1 MTWDGKG
8 RTGEGDG
15 RDRRCC
21 QVRRH
26 SKIDFSLRVELSI
39 VSISLSPPKAHFNGG
54 KSGQARGCKWK
65 WNGGGGAA
73 VVKWRRDREWEGGC
87 MTDGPTA
94 GRSFPPLSLPSSL
107 PPIFPCCYAEA

>member
-39 VSISLSPPKAHFNGG
+39 LSLSLSLSIRPKRISMEA
-54 KSGQARGCKWK
+54 SQARP
-65 WNGGGGAA
+65 GAA
-73 VVKWRRDREWEGGC
+73 NGNGMEVAARQSSSGGE
-87 MTDGPTA
+87 TEN
-94 GRSFPPLSLPSSL
+94 GRVGV
-107 PPIFPCCYAEA
+107 